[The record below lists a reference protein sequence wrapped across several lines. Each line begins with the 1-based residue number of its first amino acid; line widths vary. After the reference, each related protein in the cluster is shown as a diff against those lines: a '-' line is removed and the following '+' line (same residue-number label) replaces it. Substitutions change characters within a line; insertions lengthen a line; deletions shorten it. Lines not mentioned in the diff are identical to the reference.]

1 MGLFSKKSKS
11 KKLSESELKA
21 YVLETYSMKD
31 SQQTKLFEG
40 IDSGLLDSTE
50 AIDQMV
56 KSVNHLIETKGTD
69 GDKITRK

>member
-21 YVLETYSMKD
+21 YVIETYSMKD
-31 SQQTKLFEG
+31 SQQAKLFEG